1 MFMAVFHFYSLPY
14 LHIWIS
20 SASTTSLLLKLHQ
33 QKEVMQ
39 FKYLSIPQEKKELF
53 VRIQIL
59 GRGRGRGRADS
70 GKEKLKKKKLSFL
83 FTPTAESHHIP
94 FSWKPRGHRQVKVDR
109 WRQKRPLETQI

>member
-70 GKEKLKKKKLSFL
+70 GKEKLKKKNCPSYLLQLLKATTSPSPGNQED
-83 FTPTAESHHIP
+83 T
-94 FSWKPRGHRQVKVDR
+94 DR
-109 WRQKRPLETQI
+109 